1 MSFNLTFAP
10 EDFDAVITMD
20 LLESILSDLIINI
33 RNNDK
38 TGESLRKN
46 IEQLSALAE
55 NENFSRESD
64 IISLFN
70 IYEQI
75 KKVSMKIR
83 QLLSP
88 FIQLDTYDSI
98 GYVFYYN
105 NQRFVTNEIKSEWL
119 IKGSKGSL
127 SIDLEKATTD
137 ISKTY
142 SENAQ
147 NALRD
152 IFNKHYA
159 SYLAA
164 ISGMYQ
170 KHTNYPLGAKVK
182 GAKLNRGH
190 VAEAYESHLASHH
203 SVVYQL
209 LNSLN
214 IDSVASKAIVAKEVT
229 ELKIDWW
236 ATHESPDDAWVHIRS
251 SMGTQRGT
259 VAGDVGR
266 FQVKQ
271 GSNIST
277 YSSQVRLSSLAN
289 LRRGVQDYCD
299 IINPN
304 IPVSELAHRL
314 AIYLSERVS
323 QPSKELQSYIAN
335 KEFGGDINKLSQ
347 AKIIHI

>member
-1 MSFNLTFAP
+1 MNLTFTP
-10 EDFDAVITMD
+10 EDFEAVITAD
-20 LLESILSDLIINI
+20 LLESILVDLITTI
-33 RNNDK
+33 RSNDK
-38 TGESLRKN
+38 TGQNLRNN
-46 IEQLSALAE
+46 IEQLSNLVE
-55 NENFSRESD
+55 NENFSKDSD

-75 KKVSMKIR
+75 KKISMQIR
-83 QLLSP
+83 KLLSP
-88 FIQLDTYDSI
+88 FIQLNTYDSI

-105 NQRFVTNEIKSEWL
+105 GQRFVADEIKEEWL

-127 SIDLEKATTD
+127 SIDLEKATSD

-142 SENAQ
+142 SANAQ
-147 NALRD
+147 SALRD

-164 ISGMYQ
+164 ISGMYE
-170 KHTNYPLGAKVK
+170 KHTGYPLGAKVK

-203 SVVYQL
+203 SAVYQL
-209 LNSLN
+209 LNSLD
-214 IDSVASKAIVAKEVT
+214 IDSIASKSIVATEIK
-229 ELKIDWW
+229 ELKADWW
-236 ATHESPDDAWVHIRS
+236 ASHESPDGAWIHIRG

-271 GSNIST
+271 GSNTSA

-289 LRRGVQDYCD
+289 LKRGVKDYCD
-299 IINPN
+299 IINPD
-304 IPVSELAHRL
+304 IPVSQLAHRL
-314 AIYLSERVS
+314 AIYLSETVG
-323 QPSKELQSYIAN
+323 QPSKELQAYIAN
-335 KEFGGDINKLSQ
+335 KEFSGDITKLNKT
-347 AKIIHI
+347 KIVHI